1 MTEIKEI
8 EIVPAAEA
16 CKVLRLSHRRLIH
29 AILNGTLPIGAV
41 AEPQNEEEHYVVKIY
56 KTRFLKYI
64 NGEL

>member
-1 MTEIKEI
+1 MTDIKEV
-8 EIVPAAEA
+8 EIIPAAEV
-16 CKVLRLSHRRLIH
+16 CKVLKLSHRKLVH

-56 KTRFLKYI
+56 RKRFEKYI